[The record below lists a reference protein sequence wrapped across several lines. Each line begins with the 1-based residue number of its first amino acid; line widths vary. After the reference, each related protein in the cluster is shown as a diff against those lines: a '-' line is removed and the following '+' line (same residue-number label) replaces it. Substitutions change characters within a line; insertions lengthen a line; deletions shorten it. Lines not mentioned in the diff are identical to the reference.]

1 MANENESFN
10 QRNNTGE
17 SLDQDLNQTKKFS
30 APWNKKFGE
39 DENFKNR
46 QYSRSARNQ
55 PAKEATTLSQVLLFA
70 VIITFIS
77 PFILYAVVNSQK
89 DNVPLE
95 QKTAEQVRMNMSSN
109 LEISSK
115 LEDESKS
122 KESKE
127 TTESKEETQ
136 ANNNESSDSSEGST
150 STRRRETTSELRPTT
165 AEPAPVPETTTA
177 PEPSQQYYTV
187 QAGDSWYAIAS
198 RHGIDV
204 YELAALN
211 GASID
216 TAIHPGTQIVLP

>member
-1 MANENESFN
+1 MANEHEPFN
-10 QRNNTGE
+10 QRSNTEEG
-17 SLDQDLNQTKKFS
+17 LDQDLSQTKKFS

-109 LEISSK
+109 LEIYSK
-115 LEDESKS
+115 LEDESKN

-127 TTESKEETQ
+127 TTEAKEESQ
-136 ANNNESSDSSEGST
+136 ANGSEANGASEGST
-150 STRRRETTSELRPTT
+150 STRRRETTSEPRPTT
-165 AEPAPVPETTTA
+165 TAPVPETTTA

-198 RHGIDV
+198 RYGIDV